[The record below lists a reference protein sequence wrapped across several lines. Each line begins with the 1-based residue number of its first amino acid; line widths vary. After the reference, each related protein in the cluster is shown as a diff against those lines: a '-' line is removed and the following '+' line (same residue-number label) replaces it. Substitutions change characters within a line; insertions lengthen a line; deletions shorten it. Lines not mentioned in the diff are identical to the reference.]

1 MTTVHVVG
9 AGMAGLAAA
18 VSLVGDRGGNGRRV
32 ILYEAA
38 GQAGGR
44 CRSLH
49 DPVLDRTIDN
59 GNHLLLGGN
68 RAVFALL
75 DRIGARDRLVAAAD
89 PAEFP
94 FLDLGTGDRWA
105 LRPNGGPLPWWML
118 VPGRRV
124 PGTRLR
130 DYLALLKLLRAGRDA
145 TVADCLDPGS
155 VLYRRLW
162 EPLAVAALNIAPE
175 RGSARLMGA
184 VVAETFLRGGAACRP
199 FIAARG
205 LSDTF
210 VDPALAYLEARGGD
224 LRLKARLRRLVTEDG
239 RVTALEFAGETVELR
254 PGDAVVLAL
263 PPAGAAELLPG
274 LAVPEA
280 HTAILNAHYRLD
292 RPAVLPGG
300 RIFLGLIGG
309 TAEWLFARDDVVS
322 VTVSAADRLIDR
334 PADDLAALLWRDV
347 ASACGFGPAM
357 PPARIIKEKRATFRQ
372 TPADSERR
380 PGPLTDLSNLSLA
393 GDWTATGLPA
403 TIEGAIRSGN
413 KAAAAVLDSGS
424 VERPA
429 RTAMQA
435 SQRRPLDISQR
446 A

>member
-1 MTTVHVVG
+1 MSTVHVVG

-18 VSLVGDRGGNGRRV
+18 VALAGSGRRV
-32 ILYEAA
+32 IAYEAA

-44 CRSLH
+44 CRSLR
-49 DPVLDRTIDN
+49 DGVLDRTIDN

-94 FLDLGTGDRWA
+94 FLDLGTGERWA
-105 LRPNGGPLPWWML
+105 LRPNGGSLPWWML
-118 VPGRRV
+118 MPSRRV

-130 DYLALLKLLRAGRDA
+130 DYLALLRLLRAPEHA
-145 TVADCLDPGS
+145 TVADCLDPDS
-155 VLYRRLW
+155 LLYRRLW
-162 EPLAVAALNIAPE
+162 EPLAVAALNIAPD

-184 VVAETFLRGGAACRP
+184 VVAETFLRGGAACQP

-210 VDPALAYLEARGGD
+210 VDPALAYLAARGCD
-224 LRLKARLRRLVTEDG
+224 LRLKARLRRLVTGDG
-239 RVTALEFAGETVELR
+239 RVTALEFVGETVELL

-274 LAVPEA
+274 LTVPEA

-292 RPAVLPGG
+292 RPTALPGG
-300 RIFLGLIGG
+300 KIFLGLIGG

-347 ASACGFGPAM
+347 ATACGLEDAM

-372 TPADSERR
+372 TPADSGRR
-380 PGPLTDLSNLSLA
+380 PDAGTDLSNLSLA

-413 KAAAAVLDSGS
+413 KAAARVLDSSS

>member
-1 MTTVHVVG
+1 
-9 AGMAGLAAA
+9 
-18 VSLVGDRGGNGRRV
+18 
-32 ILYEAA
+32 
-38 GQAGGR
+38 
-44 CRSLH
+44 
-49 DPVLDRTIDN
+49 
-59 GNHLLLGGN
+59 
-68 RAVFALL
+68 
-75 DRIGARDRLVAAAD
+75 
-89 PAEFP
+89 
-94 FLDLGTGDRWA
+94 
-105 LRPNGGPLPWWML
+105 
-118 VPGRRV
+118 
-124 PGTRLR
+124 
-130 DYLALLKLLRAGRDA
+130 
-145 TVADCLDPGS
+145 
-155 VLYRRLW
+155 
-162 EPLAVAALNIAPE
+162 
-175 RGSARLMGA
+175 MGA

-263 PPAGAAELLPG
+263 PPAGAAKLLPG